1 MFRKSKFSL
10 ANVEPLKAELNQ
22 LTMVGCQLKASS
34 ASPED
39 LNTFLANR
47 SSKTSALMAAKAG
60 PPPPPQPPK
69 IAEFPT
75 TSAVKRP
82 QNLLRLPLISPP
94 AAAVKAI
101 FDAQNH
107 GLPDPFSK
115 NASRT
120 LYVKHLETNT
130 TEEDLKLRYGKFGH
144 ILVCF
149 LNPFGRTS

>member
-1 MFRKSKFSL
+1 MIPNFSL
-10 ANVEPLKAELNQ
+10 VNVEPLKIELNQ
-22 LTMVGCQLKASS
+22 LTMVGCQLKASNAS
-34 ASPED
+34 AED
-39 LNTFLANR
+39 LNTFIANR
-47 SSKTSALMAAKAG
+47 TAKTSALIATKTG
-60 PPPPPQPPK
+60 QPLPPQPPK
-69 IAEFPT
+69 IAEFPAT
-75 TSAVKRP
+75 APARRP

-120 LYVKHLETNT
+120 LYVKYLETNT

-144 ILVCF
+144 ILVCY
-149 LNPFGRTS
+149 